1 MAAMAEPK
9 SPFPALIGRR
19 LYPRLAVLLA
29 LMVLAAATEGLGL
42 VLLMPM
48 LELVGTGMGVG
59 TEILGHLGLAP
70 RLEVLLPLFVAL
82 VAARSAIVYARTL
95 ASLRFEAAVVDG
107 LRERAW
113 RGLLHCDWRTLLAM
127 KRSDSASLLINRV
140 DQAGDFVNQAI
151 AAVSTSVT
159 LGGLAVAALAISPTF
174 AFASIASG
182 AGILALLH
190 PARRQARDL
199 GEQLGRSHAA
209 IQGKV
214 TEGLGAIR
222 TIKAFG
228 LEERAG
234 DDLVREFAGLRRAI
248 IAFHRAKGAAQA
260 LLQILGAVL
269 LAVLV
274 WLAIAKGH
282 LPVAAILPMVA
293 LFARALPLVGLLQQA
308 WSNCR
313 HDRPAV
319 DEALQLVTLTE
330 GAAEDPAD
338 GRSVPQLHREIGLD
352 RVTVQFA
359 GEGRPA
365 LDSICLAMPA
375 RGITALTGPSGA
387 GKSTLAD
394 VLGGLLDPDRGRLT
408 VDGVEIS
415 GPLRQA
421 WRRRVAYVQ
430 QDPALISA
438 SLRDNLRWAS
448 PQAPDA
454 EMIAALKASAANFAL
469 NLPQGL
475 GTMLG
480 DGGRQLSGGER
491 QRLMLARALLCDPA
505 LLILDEATS
514 ALDATSE
521 AQIAKALRELSKRL
535 SILIIS
541 HRGLL
546 IDLAEQEVRLEK
558 GRLIDP
564 H

>member
-1 MAAMAEPK
+1 MAAMAERGLPL
-9 SPFPALIGRR
+9 PRLIERR

-29 LMVLAAATEGLGL
+29 LMVIAAATEGLGL

-48 LELVGTGMGVG
+48 LELIGTGMGAG
-59 TEILGHLGLAP
+59 TEILRHLGLAP
-70 RLEVLLPLFVAL
+70 RLQVVLPLFVGL
-82 VAARSAIVYARTL
+82 VAVRSAIVHARTL
-95 ASLRFEAAVVDG
+95 ASLHFEAAVVDG

-113 RGLLHCDWRTLLAM
+113 RGLLHCDWRTLQAM

-151 AAVSTSVT
+151 SAVSTIVT
-159 LGGLAVAALAISPTF
+159 LGGLAVAAVTISPTF
-174 AFASIASG
+174 AFASIAAG

-274 WLAIAKGH
+274 WLAIAKGQ
-282 LPVAAILPMVA
+282 LRVAAILPMVA

-308 WSNCR
+308 WSNCQ

-319 DEALQLVTLTE
+319 EEALTLVMLTE
-330 GAAEDPAD
+330 NAAEHPAD
-338 GRSVPQLHREIGLD
+338 GPPVPPLHREIRLD

-359 GEGRPA
+359 GENRPA
-365 LDSICLAMPA
+365 LDSISLAIPA

-394 VLGGLLDPDRGRLT
+394 VLGGLLDPDRGSMM
-408 VDGVEIS
+408 VDDVEIS
-415 GPLRQA
+415 GPLQQA
-421 WRRRVAYVQ
+421 WRGRVAYVQ

-438 SLRDNLRWAS
+438 SLRDNLRWTS
-448 PQAPDA
+448 PRAADA
-454 EMIAALKASAANFAL
+454 ELIAALKASAADFAL
-469 NLPQGL
+469 GLPQGL
-475 GTMLG
+475 NTMLG

-491 QRLMLARALLCDPA
+491 QRLMLARALLRNPA

-514 ALDATSE
+514 ALDRDSE
-521 AQIAKALRELSKRL
+521 AKIVVALQGLSEHMA
-535 SILIIS
+535 ILIIS

-546 IDLAEQEVRLEK
+546 IDLAEREIRLEK
-558 GRLIDP
+558 GRLINST
-564 H
+564 